1 MFAKQFEVWT
11 TAAFSSPDS
20 QHGNTHHVLVMQ
32 TNLLNKIN
40 HPSTIVCPI
49 TLIVKMDAEILR
61 VHLKKG
67 MANMPQECDIMIDQI
82 QVIPT
87 NRLIQKTGDIPG
99 ELIEKVKE
107 NILISL
113 DLE

>member
-1 MFAKQFEVWT
+1 MFAKQFEIWMTVEVSPPGFEPVT
-11 TAAFSSPDS
+11 THP
-20 QHGNTHHVLVMQ
+20 VLVVQ

-40 HPSTIVCPI
+40 HPTVIICPI
-49 TLIVKMDAEILR
+49 TFIVKMDAEILR

-67 MANMPQECDIMIDQI
+67 IANMPHECDIMIDQI
-82 QVIPT
+82 QVITT
-87 NRLIQKTGDIPG
+87 NRLIQKSGELPA

>member
-1 MFAKQFEVWT
+1 MTGE
-11 TAAFSSPDS
+11 FSSPGS
-20 QHGNTHHVLVMQ
+20 HQGNTHHVLVMQ
-32 TNLLNKIN
+32 TNLLNKIH
-40 HPSTIVCPI
+40 HPSMIVCPI

-67 MANMPQECDIMIDQI
+67 MANMPHECDIMIDQI

-87 NRLIQKTGDIPG
+87 NRLIQKTGDLPG
-99 ELIEKVKE
+99 DLIEKVKE
-107 NILISL
+107 NILIAL